1 MTEDTNWELR
11 VVENMGEVVGSVDSE
26 DVVVPTKTLITDMK
40 AQDCCRKPHQEGQ
53 SVDYCSA
60 T

>member
-40 AQDCCRKPHQEGQ
+40 AQLMFIPKNFTWT
-53 SVDYCSA
+53 V
-60 T
+60 